1 MIARIWRGQATAAN
15 AGAYQLHVRKDV
27 FPKLKHITGHR
38 GAYLLRRA
46 VDNRVEFLA
55 VTLWESIE
63 AIRQFS
69 GNNVTTAVVEP
80 EARAVL
86 AEFDAFATH
95 YEVAYGSG
103 APDVALPLA

>member
-1 MIARIWRGQATAAN
+1 MIARIWRGQTTAAN
-15 AGAYQLHVRKDV
+15 AEAYQLHVMKDV

-46 VDNRVEFLA
+46 VNNRVEFLA

-69 GNNVTTAVVEP
+69 GNDVTTAVVEP
-80 EARAVL
+80 EARAIL
-86 AEFDAFATH
+86 ADFDAVATH
-95 YEVAYGSG
+95 YEVAF
-103 APDVALPLA
+103 AELPPA